1 MILIANAKKINR
13 LRLDKLNFWNII
25 TDMRVWGT
33 LHKNNKIIKSKT
45 AVSENA
51 ESSCAFLECLEQIYH
66 DLDLSEPLWISK
78 HQRDIANFRHVKFFP
93 DDFIDPVNFDWLEIE
108 IIDE

>member
-1 MILIANAKKINR
+1 
-13 LRLDKLNFWNII
+13 
-25 TDMRVWGT
+25 MRIWAT

-45 AVSENA
+45 ASSENPDA
-51 ESSCAFLECLEQIYH
+51 ARALLECLEQVYR

-78 HQRDIANFRHVKFFP
+78 HQRDIANFHHVKFFP
-93 DDFIDPVNFDWLEIE
+93 DDFIDPVNFDWFEIE